1 MDALKRILK
10 NAESLQFSNT
20 SSNQEYSF
28 VPASSF
34 GNLESN
40 YIVQSDNF
48 RTSSGDNYSRI
59 QFMGG
64 SFGNSDDHLKTNLI
78 TNDTLRQYAG
88 SINSESTTNANFS
101 S

>member
-1 MDALKRILK
+1 MK
-10 NAESLQFSNT
+10 NAGSLQFSNT

-34 GNLESN
+34 GNLENNS
-40 YIVQSDNF
+40 IVQSDNF
-48 RTSSGDNYSRI
+48 RTTSGDNYTRI

-64 SFGNSDDHLKTNLI
+64 SFGNSDDHLKTNPI
-78 TNDTLRQYAG
+78 TNDSLRHYAG
-88 SINSESTTNANFS
+88 SINSESTTNVNFS